1 MAEHDLQ
8 TIAFPVLDES
18 QLASLVRC
26 SRGSIKRFQDG
37 QKLFRAGDRDFK
49 FFVVESW
56 RVIVEQRADSDGES
70 VTSEATV
77 RLVAKGERVVAVGEG
92 NGPVN
97 ALDRALRSALEQ
109 TFPELA
115 TLELTDFKV
124 RILEGTSG
132 TGAIT
137 RVLIESSDADGGTWS
152 TVGVDENVISASWHA
167 LEEAVSYGL
176 LRAGRTPD

>member
-1 MAEHDLQ
+1 M
-8 TIAFPVLDES
+8 
-18 QLASLVRC
+18 
-26 SRGSIKRFQDG
+26 
-37 QKLFRAGDRDFK
+37 
-49 FFVVESW
+49 
-56 RVIVEQRADSDGES
+56 
-70 VTSEATV
+70 
-77 RLVAKGERVVAVGEG
+77 VAVGEG

-137 RVLIESSDADGGTWS
+137 RVLIESSDGSGEHL
-152 TVGVDENVISASWHA
+152 VHRRRGRERH
-167 LEEAVSYGL
+167 LRL
-176 LRAGRTPD
+176 LARAGRSRQLRPAPGRPHPRLTREPSAEKSKPIIWNGP

>member
-1 MAEHDLQ
+1 M
-8 TIAFPVLDES
+8 
-18 QLASLVRC
+18 C
-26 SRGSIKRFQDG
+26 
-37 QKLFRAGDRDFK
+37 
-49 FFVVESW
+49 
-56 RVIVEQRADSDGES
+56 
-70 VTSEATV
+70 EATV
-77 RLVAKGERVVAVGEG
+77 KVDAGGHRVISTEEG

-137 RVLIESSDADGGTWS
+137 RVLVESGDGSGDTWS

-176 LRAGRTPD
+176 LRAGRTLD